1 MKIEAF
7 QIAEEID
14 LKKFRADYTTPP
26 IISNSSELLYQF
38 AENQFFY
45 LLSYGV
51 VAFAGIEDLEAST
64 LLKFIRTYAKDQ
76 VQADYREDVAV
87 NVKPDSG
94 VVFDYTSITIPE
106 LSNNALRLIMLN
118 ISQSVAL
125 DYYEALSDE
134 ILKNTKKMTRELEQT
149 GRLRGS
155 QKELLQFIG
164 KTLSIKNSIIDDLY
178 IFDAPDIV
186 WENELLGRIDEAI
199 KRTLDIRMRYRDID
213 YKLKIVHEN
222 LTVFTDLMQNRESTR
237 LEWVIIGLILIEVVH
252 LFWK

>member
-1 MKIEAF
+1 MC
-7 QIAEEID
+7 
-14 LKKFRADYTTPP
+14 
-26 IISNSSELLYQF
+26 SS
-38 AENQFFY
+38 
-45 LLSYGV
+45 
-51 VAFAGIEDLEAST
+51 D
-64 LLKFIRTYAKDQ
+64 
-76 VQADYREDVAV
+76 
-87 NVKPDSG
+87 
-94 VVFDYTSITIPE
+94 
-106 LSNNALRLIMLN
+106 
-118 ISQSVAL
+118 
-125 DYYEALSDE
+125 
-134 ILKNTKKMTRELEQT
+134 
-149 GRLRGS
+149 
-155 QKELLQFIG
+155 LQFIG